1 MKADARL
8 MRLRRAQR
16 PLTRGLW
23 GAGDVRV
30 LAPLR
35 LRVAARA
42 DAAAV
47 VVGLRDMYGELYERS
62 ERLDPFILF
71 ILPVL
76 ATLSS
81 SFLLARAEY
90 NRLRFTGNERRG
102 AYPDV
107 PVSEIA
113 EEMGAVPGV
122 PESMR
127 RHRVLVLRM
136 DDAAHPVAVEAVPL
150 PAPRRT

>member
-1 MKADARL
+1 MKADAHLIRV
-8 MRLRRAQR
+8 RPAHR

-23 GAGDVRV
+23 GLVTFGFWLLYAYLWLPGLTLLLWRF
-30 LAPLR
+30 
-35 LRVAARA
+35 
-42 DAAAV
+42 
-47 VVGLRDMYGELYERS
+47 GLRDMYGELYERS
-62 ERLDPFILF
+62 EQLDPFIVF
-71 ILPVL
+71 ILPVM

-81 SFLLARAEY
+81 SFLLAWAEY

-113 EEMGAVPGV
+113 AEMGAAPGV

-136 DDAAHPVAVEAVPL
+136 DDEAHPVDVEAVPL
-150 PAPRRT
+150 PAPRRA